1 MAKVEGYGGAEHS
14 FWKNMVKH
22 RAHIV
27 LALPAFL
34 IMFFIL
40 YVPMV
45 GLVVAFKNYT
55 YSGGIFGSEWVGLD
69 NFKFLIASK
78 NTFITM
84 TKNTVFYYLVFTSIG
99 TFLNIVLAI
108 AIDQCVFKKSAKT
121 MQTIMIIPVFISY
134 AAVTFIV
141 DAYINGSLGLINRAF
156 GSDTR
161 FYSEPSYWPIILT
174 IVKIWNS
181 VGYGS
186 VLYMSVLAGIDTGLY
201 EAAQIDGANKWKQ
214 IWHITLPELFPMI
227 TVMLLLSVGGIM
239 KSDTG
244 LFYQVTR
251 NSGQLYQTT
260 QVIDSYVLNQITRNS
275 NFGYTSAATLF
286 QSVVGLIMMLVS
298 NGIVRK
304 LAPENAL
311 F

>member
-1 MAKVEGYGGAEHS
+1 MAKAKEYGGAEHS
-14 FWKNMVKH
+14 FWKNMVRH

-34 IMFFIL
+34 VMLFIL

-45 GLVVAFKNYT
+45 GLIIAFKDYT
-55 YSGGIFGSEWVGLD
+55 YSGGIFGSEWVGFK
-69 NFKFLIASK
+69 NFEFLIASK
-78 NTFITM
+78 NLFVTM
-84 TKNTVFYYLVFTSIG
+84 TRNTVLYYLLFTTIG

-141 DAYINGSLGLINRAF
+141 DAYLNGSRGLINKTF
-156 GSDTR
+156 GTSTS
-161 FYSEPSYWPIILT
+161 FYTEPSYWPTILT

-251 NSGQLYQTT
+251 HSGQLFKTT
-260 QVIDSYVLNQITRNS
+260 ETIDSYVLGQLGKTS
-275 NFGYTSAATLF
+275 NFGFISASTLF
-286 QSVVGLIMMLVS
+286 QSVVGLVMMLVA
-298 NGIVRK
+298 NGLVRK